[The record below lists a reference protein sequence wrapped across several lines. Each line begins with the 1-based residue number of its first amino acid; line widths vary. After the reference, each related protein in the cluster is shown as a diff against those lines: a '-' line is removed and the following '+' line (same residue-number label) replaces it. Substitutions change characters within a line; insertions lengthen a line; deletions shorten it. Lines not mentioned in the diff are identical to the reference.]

1 MIESINTKTLVYNH
15 FKQRLKERYKIDIT
29 YKQYLSLSFNES
41 IFSHIYVDKGKKNV
55 VLFKYEDQ
63 WILAVR
69 DKKGYLITC
78 LPIQKLNKI
87 LIEKI

>member
-1 MIESINTKTLVYNH
+1 MELNNVKTLVFNH

-41 IFSHIYVDKGKKNV
+41 LFSHVYIDKRKKNV
-55 VLFKYEDQ
+55 VLFKHEEQ

-87 LIEKI
+87 LIEKL

>member
-1 MIESINTKTLVYNH
+1 MKSINAKTLVYNH

-41 IFSHIYVDKGKKNV
+41 LFSHVYIDKRKKNV
-55 VLFKYEDQ
+55 VLFRHEEQ

-87 LIEKI
+87 LIEKL

>member
-1 MIESINTKTLVYNH
+1 MHKLNVKTLVYNH

-41 IFSHIYVDKGKKNV
+41 LFSHVYIDKRKKNV
-55 VLFKYEDQ
+55 VLFIYQEQ

-87 LIEKI
+87 LIEKL